1 MCGATDRPIDMHKI
15 DVKCIINDVKEI
27 GVNEEL
33 DVMQKSDAI
42 EESDVTAKRR
52 QVSERNIKVLA
63 EICAIVETQ
72 CLRILRDIFSRI
84 CCVTDMQI
92 NKHNGSSKLSHLY

>member
-33 DVMQKSDAI
+33 DVMQKSD
-42 EESDVTAKRR
+42 E
-52 QVSERNIKVLA
+52 KVMLQQK
-63 EICAIVETQ
+63 EDKCQ
-72 CLRILRDIFSRI
+72 KGILRF
-84 CCVTDMQI
+84 
-92 NKHNGSSKLSHLY
+92 